1 TRLQTRGIARL
12 TNGRGGPSC
21 KVSTAGITG
30 PPCGFGVE
38 GGTRVALRSAS
49 CRASSH
55 AARFAFVR
63 TRRAQS
69 FRSSRSDFYRG
80 TRKLRTMR
88 IAARRHHA
96 RKFFAALLSLLTF
109 LTIFPRRAALA
120 QIATAL
126 KSEET
131 FPRKAAARQ
140 PFRVETLGQIEDGT
154 R

>member
-1 TRLQTRGIARL
+1 
-12 TNGRGGPSC
+12 
-21 KVSTAGITG
+21 
-30 PPCGFGVE
+30 
-38 GGTRVALRSAS
+38 
-49 CRASSH
+49 
-55 AARFAFVR
+55 
-63 TRRAQS
+63 
-69 FRSSRSDFYRG
+69 
-80 TRKLRTMR
+80 MR

-154 R
+154 RPAPALWRQGFRTFPGRLINELFNQAAPEAPLADTTTRPEDKR